1 MVFELATGGELF
13 DYLTKMV
20 KLSEKRTRQVMFQ
33 LFTAVEHMHA
43 HNIIHR
49 DLKPENILLD
59 DHLNVK
65 VSDFGFATICEP
77 GNTLSELLGTPG
89 YLAPE
94 MLRRNVEPGSPG
106 YSHPVDMWACGV
118 IMYTLL
124 AGFPP
129 FWHRK
134 QLMMLRNIMDGK
146 YEFVSPEWD
155 IISDSAKDLISKLLV
170 TDPGKRLTATEALN
184 HPFLQFQQVEFRVFS
199 GLRKFK
205 GAVYCVWSCH
215 AFEKMHSRSTPKTF
229 TLASIGDVPYE
240 NRFVRQLVD
249 SCAFHIYGHWVKR
262 GEEQNRALLFETA
275 PKKLSQIPT
284 QALLSTF
291 PRPKSLW
298 SH

>member
-1 MVFELATGGELF
+1 M
-13 DYLTKMV
+13 
-20 KLSEKRTRQVMFQ
+20 
-33 LFTAVEHMHA
+33 
-43 HNIIHR
+43 
-49 DLKPENILLD
+49 P
-59 DHLNVK
+59 
-65 VSDFGFATICEP
+65 P
-77 GNTLSELLGTPG
+77 ELLGTPG

-94 MLRRNVEPGSPG
+94 MLRRNVEPGAPG

-205 GAVYCVWSCH
+205 VWAFPLSPPHCRDFVHCTISSSCD
-215 AFEKMHSRSTPKTF
+215 R
-229 TLASIGDVPYE
+229 
-240 NRFVRQLVD
+240 
-249 SCAFHIYGHWVKR
+249 
-262 GEEQNRALLFETA
+262 
-275 PKKLSQIPT
+275 
-284 QALLSTF
+284 
-291 PRPKSLW
+291 
-298 SH
+298 